1 MRSKF
6 SVVALT
12 VLLSVVFVTCDKGV
26 VADMYQHIDNSIWT
40 WDDVRN
46 FAFYIEDTDSQH
58 DILIQLRHTTDYPMS
73 NLYIF
78 VEITGPSGQ
87 TLRDTINY
95 ILAEPSGEW
104 VGKGNSHLRELRYM
118 YREHTSFPEPGT
130 YSISLEQAMREPR
143 LPVSDIG
150 VRIEKITP

>member
-1 MRSKF
+1 MRFKLSILIF
-6 SVVALT
+6 
-12 VLLSVVFVTCDKGV
+12 LLSMLIVSCDKGV
-26 VADMYQHIDNSIWT
+26 VADKYHHIENSIWT

-46 FAFYIEDTDSQH
+46 FAFEIEDTESQH
-58 DILIQLRHTTDYPMS
+58 DILIQLRHTTDYPLS
-73 NLYIF
+73 NLFLF

-87 TLRDTINY
+87 TLKDTINY
-95 ILAEPSGEW
+95 ILAEPDGKW
-104 VGKGNSHLRELRYM
+104 IGKGNGHIRELRYL
-118 YREHTSFPEPGT
+118 YREHTFFPEQGT